1 MTGPT
6 SPRYG
11 LHADRYRR
19 FRPGYPDW
27 LFDRAAELCGAHR
40 GQAAELGAG
49 SGQATPKIL
58 ERFERVT
65 AIEPD
70 ADMAALIP
78 ADPRLTVVVSPA
90 ETAPLPEGLD
100 AAFSATAFHWMDADV
115 VGRRVARALRPD
127 GVFLAFGYR
136 PFLPVGSVAAAELM
150 EAEHRLWAAHVDIR
164 LSAWR
169 PYADLLRASGAFSRI
184 EDFAFDFDRELDPA
198 DAAGLFLTT
207 SYAAAYARGTG
218 NEAAYLEDLA
228 HRLAEASGGEK
239 VTIRFPIAGGF
250 AQA

>member
-1 MTGPT
+1 VTGPT

-27 LFDRAAELCGAHR
+27 LFDRAAELCGPHR
-40 GQAAELGAG
+40 QRAVELGAG

-58 ERFERVT
+58 ERFDHVT
-65 AIEPD
+65 AVEPD

-78 ADPRLTVVVSPA
+78 ADPRLTVLVSPA

-100 AAFSATAFHWMDADV
+100 AAFSATAFHWMDAAV
-115 VGRRVARALRPD
+115 VGRRVAQALRPG
-127 GVFLAFGYR
+127 GVFLGFGYS
-136 PFLPVGSVAAAELM
+136 PFLAGGPDAAVELM
-150 EAEHRLWAAHVDIR
+150 EAEHRVWAAHVDTR

-169 PYADLLRASGAFSRI
+169 PYAELLRASGAFSRI
-184 EDFAFDFDRELDPA
+184 EDFAFDYERELDPA

-207 SYAAAYARGTG
+207 SYAAAHARQTSD
-218 NEAAYLEDLA
+218 EAAYLADLA
-228 HRLAEASGGEK
+228 ARLTDATGGAK
-239 VTIRFPIAGGF
+239 VTVRFPIAGGF
-250 AQA
+250 ARI